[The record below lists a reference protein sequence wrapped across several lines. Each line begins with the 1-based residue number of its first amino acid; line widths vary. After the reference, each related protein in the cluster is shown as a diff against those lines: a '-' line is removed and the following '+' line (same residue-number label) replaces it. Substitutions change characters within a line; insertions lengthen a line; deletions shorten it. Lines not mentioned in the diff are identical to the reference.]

1 MTHFAINGSFK
12 LKPGVRLIED
22 ATGGVILREAPLR
35 ALRVNK
41 PAFAILQRCRE
52 GFSFQNANLAVS
64 GQAEKSAATLLDRL
78 CQTSLL
84 EWTPPVGH
92 YEPLVSVIVAV
103 YNRAREIGQCLESLL
118 SLDYPSSKFE
128 IIVVDDGSSDD
139 TRHVVSGY
147 DVKLIT
153 LPENL
158 GQSAARNRGVEVAC
172 GEIVAFVD
180 SDCIAHPGW
189 LKDLVPYFLDS
200 RNVLV
205 GGYVASYY
213 RESLLDRY
221 EEVKSPLNMGE
232 ETVVGV
238 GAESDF
244 YVPTCNM
251 LVRKDRY
258 VQVGGLDEQMRV
270 GEDVD
275 LCWRLKEHGH
285 RLVYVPRGVVR
296 HKHRN
301 HLLEGF
307 KRRFQYGESEPMLYL
322 THGSI
327 AKHYPWQP
335 VCMIVLGACIA
346 ALATQQVLLLPA
358 IAFVLLADSL
368 LRKNRYEQQMNVKL
382 TLWQMLK
389 ATLEKHFQLSY
400 HLCHHVVR
408 YYLLVMG
415 VLAIL
420 VPQIAPAVAGLILFP
435 SLAQYFRTKPRL
447 NFGAFLLFFLAEQA
461 SYQTGVFWA
470 CLKLRSFRPYRL
482 VFTGVRYGARR
493 PVVCKASRP

>member
-1 MTHFAINGSFK
+1 MTHFAINGRFTFK
-12 LKPGVRLIED
+12 SGVRLIED

-35 ALRVNK
+35 ALRVNTS
-41 PAFAILQRCRE
+41 AFAILQRCRQ
-52 GFSFQNANLAVS
+52 GFSFQDANSAVTGLA
-64 GQAEKSAATLLDRL
+64 GKSVVTLLDRL
-78 CQTSLL
+78 CQTGLL
-84 EWTPPVGH
+84 EWTPPDDH
-92 YEPLVSVIVAV
+92 YEPFVSVIVAV
-103 YNRAREIGQCLESLL
+103 YNRAHEIGACLESLL
-118 SLDYPSSKFE
+118 ALDYSPSKLE
-128 IIVVDDGSSDD
+128 IIVVDDGSNDD
-139 TRHVVSGY
+139 TRDVVSGY

-153 LPENL
+153 QPENR
-158 GQSAARNRGVEVAC
+158 GQSAARNRGVNMAR

-180 SDCIAHPGW
+180 SDCIADPGW
-189 LKDLVPYFLDS
+189 LKGLVPYFQDG

-205 GGYVASYY
+205 GGYVASFYH
-213 RESLLDRY
+213 ESLLDRY

-232 ETVVGV
+232 ETVVGA
-238 GAESDF
+238 GAGSDF

-251 LVRKDRY
+251 LVRRDKY

-275 LCWRLKEHGH
+275 LCWRLKEHGY
-285 RLVYVPRGVVR
+285 RLVYVPKGVVR

-301 HLLEGF
+301 QILEGF
-307 KRRFQYGESEPMLYL
+307 KRRFQYGESEPVLYL

-346 ALATQQVLLLPA
+346 ALVTQQVLFLPA
-358 IAFVLLADSL
+358 IALVLLADSL
-368 LRKNRYEQQMNVKL
+368 LRKNRYERQMNVTL
-382 TLWQMLK
+382 TLWQILR

-415 VLAIL
+415 VLAII

-435 SLAQYFRTKPRL
+435 SLAQYFQKKPRL
-447 NFGAFLLFFLAEQA
+447 NFGAFLFFFLAEQA
-461 SYQTGVFWA
+461 FYQAGVFWA
-470 CLKLRSFRPYRL
+470 CLNLRSFRPYRL
-482 VFTGVRYGARR
+482 VFTGVRDGARNA
-493 PVVCKASRP
+493 VVCKASRP